1 MNIWV
6 VMVSL
11 GLLTFLTR
19 LSFIGL
25 FQRWQPP
32 DLVRRALRYVPV
44 AALMAIIVPELL
56 MTDGTLNLNP
66 LNPRL
71 LAGLLAILIAVR
83 TRSVTWTIALG
94 MLAFWLLRWLLGLL
108 GM

>member
-6 VMVSL
+6 VMVTL

-32 DLVRRALRYVPV
+32 ELVGAPC
-44 AALMAIIVPELL
+44 AMC
-56 MTDGTLNLNP
+56 
-66 LNPRL
+66 
-71 LAGLLAILIAVR
+71 
-83 TRSVTWTIALG
+83 
-94 MLAFWLLRWLLGLL
+94 RWQR
-108 GM
+108 